1 MPRIP
6 FSGGGQAL
14 TVPTG
19 VTIQPH
25 YCLLSKTNPFGRAH
39 SLSGPMAGGPSRL
52 RVDPLCSKISPKGE
66 NNSRLRLEFF
76 SGNVIYR
83 VGHYVQKALPIRK
96 HEVLPI
102 NIRNI
107 TCSDSIARHIARN
120 NSLSL
125 VILSLFHHVKFY
137 HLWFCKLG
145 LGPPTFL

>member
-14 TVPTG
+14 TAPTG

-25 YCLLSKTNPFGRAH
+25 YRLVSETNPFGRTHA
-39 SLSGPMAGGPSRL
+39 LSGQWPEAPPRYPWILS
-52 RVDPLCSKISPKGE
+52 VPKFPPKGKITRDSGS
-66 NNSRLRLEFF
+66 NFL
-76 SGNVIYR
+76 GNVIYR
-83 VGHYVQKALPIRK
+83 VGHSVQKALPIRK

-125 VILSLFHHVKFY
+125 VILSLFHHVKFH
-137 HLWFCKLG
+137 HLGFCKLG